1 MNATACFVFVLAYLY
16 KSAIPRYHHPVFES
30 GVDFA
35 NPLRWPTVVFIAE
48 GDELE
53 GLISVSPSFCAIW
66 DNSTSIN
73 TESMCA
79 PGALSENDSI
89 VSGAHTFVF
98 DPSRLR
104 PEKQTLQD
112 FSAEVFIEFD
122 IICKLL
128 VLFRLHSFAL
138 SDF

>member
-1 MNATACFVFVLAYLY
+1 MNAAACFVFVVAYLC

-48 GDELE
+48 GGELE
-53 GLISVSPSFCAIW
+53 GLISVSPSLCAIW
-66 DNSTSIN
+66 DSTSIN
-73 TESMCA
+73 TDPICA
-79 PGALSENDSI
+79 PGALSENNSI
-89 VSGAHTFVF
+89 VPGAHTFVF
-98 DPSRLR
+98 DPSRLI
-104 PEKQTLQD
+104 PEKQTLQN

-128 VLFRLHSFAL
+128 VLFRLHSFGL
-138 SDF
+138 SEF